1 MCRARAASRDWE
13 DNGSLSSYL
22 CGLDIGGT
30 FTDCVLIDEAGE
42 LTIAKAPST
51 PGNFAEGVIQA
62 IERAA
67 TRVGLEVS
75 ELLGAITVLAHG
87 TTVGTNT
94 VIQRRGAKIGLLT
107 TKGHNDVI
115 HIMRGSRGLSGQDIK
130 LIVHIPESSKPEP
143 LIPKKL
149 IRGISERV
157 DCFGKVVV
165 ELNEDEAREAIASLR
180 DAGCEA
186 LAICCL
192 WSFLEPKHERRIKEL
207 AQELAPDLY
216 ITCSADLAPKWGE
229 YERTTAVALNAYI
242 GPVTVGYVTRLDQQ
256 LKALGYQP
264 PLQITQC
271 GGGTITV
278 RKAQEAPL
286 LTLDSGPVSGVTG
299 SVYLGGIMDHPNVIT
314 ADMGGTSF
322 DVGVIHNGDPVVS
335 YKNLVHQYEYF
346 LPKVDVQTLGTG
358 GGSRV
363 WIHETTQ
370 SLRVGPD
377 SAGADPGP
385 VCYGK
390 GGKIATITD
399 ADLVLGYLDAD
410 NFAGGTMKLDRE
422 AACAALQTLADE
434 LNLDLYELASGVAT
448 IAEFQMADL
457 IHKVTVQKGLD
468 PREFVIFAFG
478 GAGPVHM
485 GVAARE
491 LGIAKVIVPQGD
503 TAAVWCAFGAASADI
518 LHVNEQVNIMPSPF
532 DLARVNDILSE
543 LRNTGR
549 AHLLEDG
556 IEESRHQF
564 RFTVD
569 MRHRGQINEVEV
581 DLDHVVLDEDG
592 LESLRARFVKRYER
606 LYGRGAALLGARL
619 EIVTLRCRASA
630 TSLKPKLVQADER
643 TGEIV
648 ADAETGQRDIY
659 WAEWQR
665 AERTPIF
672 NGYKLR
678 PGNAIDGPCVVET
691 TTTSMVVHPGQR
703 IAVDALGNFEIDP
716 NLSMEKGDAAHQ

>member
-1 MCRARAASRDWE
+1 M
-13 DNGSLSSYL
+13 SSYL

-30 FTDCVLIDEAGE
+30 FTDCVLIDEAGA

-51 PGNFAEGVIQA
+51 PGNFAAGVIEA
-62 IERAA
+62 IDRAA
-67 TRVGLEVS
+67 AKVGLRVP
-75 ELLGAITVLAHG
+75 ELLDAITVLAHG
-87 TTVGTNT
+87 TTVGTNS
-94 VIQRRGAKIGLLT
+94 VIQRRGAKVGLLT

-130 LIVHIPESSKPEP
+130 LIVHFPDSSKPEP

-157 DCFGKVVV
+157 DCFGKIVV
-165 ELNEDEAREAIASLR
+165 ELNEDEAREAIESLR
-180 DAGCEA
+180 DASCEA

-192 WSFLEPKHERRIKEL
+192 WSFLEPQHEQRIKQL
-207 AQELAPDLY
+207 AEELAPDLY
-216 ITCSADLAPKWGE
+216 VTCSTELAPKWGE
-229 YERTTAVALNAYI
+229 YERTTAAALNAYI
-242 GPVTVGYVTRLDQQ
+242 GPVTVGYLTRLDRQ
-256 LKALGYQP
+256 LKELGYKP

-271 GGGTITV
+271 AGGTITV

-299 SVYLGGIMDHPNVIT
+299 SVYLGSIMNHPNVIT
-314 ADMGGTSF
+314 TDLGGTSF

-335 YKNLVHQYEYF
+335 YKSLVHQYEYF
-346 LPKVDVQTLGTG
+346 LPKVDVKTLGTG
-358 GGSRV
+358 GGSKV
-363 WIHETTQ
+363 WLDKTTKAM
-370 SLRVGPD
+370 RVGPD

-390 GGKIATITD
+390 GGTVPTTTD

-410 NFAGGTMKLDRE
+410 NFAGGTMKLDRD
-422 AACAALQTLADE
+422 AACTALQPLADE
-434 LNLDLYELASGVAT
+434 LGMDLFELASGVGT

-491 LGIAKVIVPQGD
+491 LGVATVIVPQGD

-518 LHVNEQVNIMPSPF
+518 LHVNEQVDIMSSPF
-532 DLARVNDILSE
+532 DLERVNGVLGK
-543 LRNTGR
+543 LRDTGR

-556 IEESRHQF
+556 VQQNRHQF
-564 RFTVD
+564 RLSVD
-569 MRHRGQINEVEV
+569 MRHRGQINEVEINV
-581 DLDHVVLDEDG
+581 DGDVLDEDA
-592 LESLRARFVKRYER
+592 LEGLRARFVERYER
-606 LYGRGAALLGARL
+606 LYGHGAALLGARL

-630 TSLKPKLVQADER
+630 TSLKPKLVQANELNR
-643 TGEIV
+643 EI
-648 ADAETGQRDIY
+648 ASDAETGQRDIY
-659 WAEWQR
+659 WAEWKR

-672 NGYKLR
+672 DGYKLR

-691 TTTSMVVHPGQR
+691 MTTSMVVHPGQR

-716 NLSMEKGDAAHQ
+716 NTGHNT